1 MEICARCGISEDII
15 KLYDA
20 IYEGQMARLCE
31 RCVIIENLP
40 VIRQPNAIQVRESE
54 KGVGVYERM
63 RKIAGLPENSKKSD
77 VIVRGE
83 RLNLLN
89 KNPNLEKPTNE
100 KPKLIEHFYWEIT
113 RNRRRKGLSQQQL
126 ADTIH
131 EPVIIIEMLE
141 QGKLP
146 EKNSHEII
154 RKLENLFQMRLKKVS
169 ELEVLERMKIMQS
182 KPVLLDSSGNR
193 LEQIPE
199 PEIIENVETVEEKVL
214 DDGKR
219 NFVATDNSGNLDLR
233 KTDSSYVTV
242 NDLKDL
248 HKKRIEVSKQEMRV
262 EQKRIEERER
272 IIEARKEELRLFKE
286 KESDDLDNMLG
297 GAELLGKED
306 EELEDSGFDDK

>member
-20 IYEGQMARLCE
+20 IYEGQMAKLCE

-40 VIRQPNAIQVRESE
+40 VIRQPNALQIKESE
-54 KGVGVYERM
+54 RGVGVYERM
-63 RKIAGLPENSKKSD
+63 RKMAGLKEDSRKPD

-89 KNPNLEKPTNE
+89 KNPGLEKASDE

-113 RNRRRKGLSQQQL
+113 RNRRKKGLSQQQL

-131 EPVIIIEMLE
+131 EPVMIIEMLE
-141 QGKLP
+141 HGKIP

-169 ELEVLERMKIMQS
+169 ELEVIERMRIMQS
-182 KPVLLDSSGNR
+182 KPILLDSSGNR
-193 LEQIPE
+193 LEHIPE
-199 PEIIENVETVEEKVL
+199 PEIEKVEIEEEKIL
-214 DDGKR
+214 DDEKR
-219 NFVATDNSGNLDLR
+219 SFVATDNSGNLDLR

-272 IIEARKEELRLFKE
+272 TIEARKEELRLLKE
-286 KESDDLDNMLG
+286 KESSELDNMLG
-297 GAELLGKED
+297 GTELLSKED
-306 EELEDSGFDDK
+306 EELEDAKFTDDK